1 MPNHNGDGLL
11 PTMPPA
17 GLSHVRTELK
27 RRRIRTAIPPHPI
40 QANSE
45 TTPHGHLSNALVPA
59 HRQVHV
65 PPSPVRVDACGR
77 LRGLHQQEAQQRV
90 ALLADVPQPLLVT
103 TGVLAWYHP
112 HVAAFVRAIQLLQ
125 TPPSGQRAELVIQSW
140 YAPLAL
146 HAAIRNFQS
155 GARRPPS
162 LAGGGSNYAS
172 R

>member
-1 MPNHNGDGLL
+1 MPTHNGDGLL

-17 GLSHVRTELK
+17 RLSHVRTELK

-45 TTPHGHLSNALVPA
+45 TTPHGHLSNVLVPA

-112 HVAAFVRAIQLLQ
+112 HVRADLL
-125 TPPSGQRAELVIQSW
+125 P
-140 YAPLAL
+140 
-146 HAAIRNFQS
+146 
-155 GARRPPS
+155 
-162 LAGGGSNYAS
+162 
-172 R
+172 